1 MLDESFDI
9 AIRLHVVYVEYV
21 KFHFPHVTDGWA
33 GIPNTGR
40 SCETDYGVSVRTACT
55 VYFLQRSGNREAARW
70 AFERC
75 SARGM
80 GYNLRPPAQTM
91 KCLGSRKR
99 ETKEHALYV
108 SRLGKTKSAPDNLC
122 FTTFLLI
129 QQLGSKGKILCRR
142 N

>member
-55 VYFLQRSGNREAARW
+55 VDFLQRSGNREVVWRDTPQGAW
-70 AFERC
+70 VIT
-75 SARGM
+75 SDH
-80 GYNLRPPAQTM
+80 LH
-91 KCLGSRKR
+91 K
-99 ETKEHALYV
+99 
-108 SRLGKTKSAPDNLC
+108 
-122 FTTFLLI
+122 
-129 QQLGSKGKILCRR
+129 
-142 N
+142 